1 MEKTELITTLAEK
14 YNQISA
20 IEDEIKELQ
29 IKFAEENTTLKKG
42 DKVTSSTFNNKSV
55 ILECLGIFDYT
66 LQSDVIFVDCE
77 VITSDSE
84 RIKLGMVYSIPE
96 KYLTKI

>member
-1 MEKTELITTLAEK
+1 MEKTELIKILAEK

-20 IEDEIKELQ
+20 IEDEIKDLQ

-42 DKVTSSTFNNKSV
+42 DKLNSTTFNNNSI

-77 VITSDSE
+77 VVTSDSE
-84 RIKLGMVYSIPE
+84 RVKLGTIYSIPE